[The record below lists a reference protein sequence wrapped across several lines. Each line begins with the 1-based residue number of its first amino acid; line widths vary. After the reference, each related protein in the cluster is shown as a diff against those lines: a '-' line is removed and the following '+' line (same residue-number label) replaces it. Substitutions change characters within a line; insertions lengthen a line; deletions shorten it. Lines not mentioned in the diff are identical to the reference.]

1 LNLKGNSFQHLEL
14 LLAHSLPVLSALD
27 LPHLRSAPKLKPPPI
42 SKAGPLTTTTTII
55 IIINNKVTVIF
66 YK

>member
-27 LPHLRSAPKLKPPPI
+27 LPHLRSAPKLKSPPI
-42 SKAGPLTTTTTII
+42 SKAGPLTTTTTTI

>member
-27 LPHLRSAPKLKPPPI
+27 LPHLRSAPKLKSPPI

-55 IIINNKVTVIF
+55 IINNKVTVIF

>member
-27 LPHLRSAPKLKPPPI
+27 LPHLRSAPKLKSPPI